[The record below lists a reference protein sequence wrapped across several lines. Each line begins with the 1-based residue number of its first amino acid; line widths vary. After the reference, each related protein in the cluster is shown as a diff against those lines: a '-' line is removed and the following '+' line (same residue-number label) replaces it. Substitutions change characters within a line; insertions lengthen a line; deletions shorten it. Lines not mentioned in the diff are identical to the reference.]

1 MYYSTDTPEVVKDV
15 CRNSPDFIIFIRI
28 NLDVIR
34 PALFP
39 ACLMGN
45 IQALGKARCRPGS
58 QFDAADFR
66 FMLIEPGQR
75 DRKGMVHFA
84 PVEDEVICI
93 HIGGKGPYGD
103 AYR

>member
-58 QFDAADFR
+58 QFDAADFGSLTLAIKENR
-66 FMLIEPGQR
+66 CEASKM
-75 DRKGMVHFA
+75 
-84 PVEDEVICI
+84 
-93 HIGGKGPYGD
+93 
-103 AYR
+103 AYFFVKFFIFFLSNV